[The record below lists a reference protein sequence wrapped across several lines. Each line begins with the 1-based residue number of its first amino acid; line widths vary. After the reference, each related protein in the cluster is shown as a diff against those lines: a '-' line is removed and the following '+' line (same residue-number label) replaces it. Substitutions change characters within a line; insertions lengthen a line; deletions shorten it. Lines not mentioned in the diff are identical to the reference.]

1 MALQTKTFSWG
12 SYTWQ
17 SESNA
22 YVLELTLTE
31 NSTDKE
37 NNTSNITYKL
47 VLKSGSNN
55 RFSGQ
60 IDSVIKLAGKQVA
73 SGSKQITAA
82 YNSSWTLLSGT
93 TDVSHNSDGSLNMP
107 IVVSIDT
114 FNSYAPP
121 DKTLN
126 WSWTLTDIPRA
137 SSITSAGNVLLGK
150 ACSVRWTP
158 KSASFTYKLKF
169 SLGTWSKTISDIAPK
184 KTSAYTYADYVIPL
198 SVANQIAGTTE
209 KMTVVLTTYSGST
222 AVGNDEETFTVTVP
236 ENSSTKPAVTMT
248 LAPVKDWNGLYL
260 QGRTKVQGTLNA
272 SGKCGASIESLTM
285 TVCGKTYESPF
296 LSKALTTSGKVAVV
310 ATAVDS
316 RGFTGTAELSV
327 DVAPYYKPIL
337 KTKAYR
343 CMADETPNDA
353 GEFLKIEASV
363 EYATV
368 NGKNS
373 CALYYCYK
381 AETASEYCDFI
392 LLKDGLSSG
401 DSVKSGAL
409 LDGKLLKENAY
420 SVQVVAVDTVGEKT
434 PSTIP
439 IACERIFRHKR
450 PGGRG
455 MGFGG
460 YCSEDDM
467 LDVHWNQRIRKDLT
481 VDGSINGICESE
493 EYPGC
498 YYRNVDGETDWLNPP
513 MEPGVEYRTTE
524 RQSGNPVYVQVFTV
538 DSLPNTGRHT
548 ITHDKGISDTEFV
561 RAEAVACRKGSDGV
575 SYSYY
580 NFPMISD
587 GGAVRAVIQYGA
599 NAVFITTFADVSAY
613 GARVT
618 IWYSKH

>member
-1 MALQTKTFSWG
+1 MALQTTTFSWG
-12 SYTWQ
+12 SFAYQ
-17 SESNA
+17 SESKS
-22 YVLELTLTE
+22 YILELQLTE
-31 NSTDKE
+31 NATDKE

-114 FNSYAPP
+114 YNSYAPP

-126 WSWTLTDIPRA
+126 WSWELTDIPRA
-137 SSITSAGNVLLGK
+137 SSITSAGNVTLGN

-158 KSASFTYKLKF
+158 KSASFKYSLKF
-169 SLGTWSKTISDIAPK
+169 SLGGWSKTISDIAPN
-184 KTSAYTYADYVIPL
+184 KTSAYTYTGYNIPL
-198 SVANQIAGTTE
+198 EVAQQITADKTG
-209 KMTVVLTTYSGST
+209 KMKVVLTTYSGST

-272 SGKCGASIESLTM
+272 SGKYGASIESLTM

-316 RGFTGTAELSV
+316 RGFIGTAELSV

-337 KTKAYR
+337 KAKAYR
-343 CMADETPNDA
+343 CMADETPNDG

-381 AETASEYCDFI
+381 AETASKYCDLI

-409 LDGKLLKENAY
+409 LDGMLLKENAY
-420 SVQVVAVDTVGEKT
+420 SMQIVAVDTVGEKT

-467 LDVHWNQRIRKDLT
+467 LDVHWNQRVRKNLT

-498 YYRNVDGETDWLNPP
+498 YYRNVDGETEWLNPP
-513 MEPGVEYRTTE
+513 MISGVEYRTTE
-524 RQSGNPVYVQVFTV
+524 RYLNQVVYTKLIDFGALTEGENKNVQHATSSDQKIIFLQGTLSNHTPFSTGYNWDRTSGNKFWVDATWWSIRILPEGDMSELTAEITV
-538 DSLPNTGRHT
+538 KYIRL
-548 ITHDKGISDTEFV
+548 
-561 RAEAVACRKGSDGV
+561 
-575 SYSYY
+575 
-580 NFPMISD
+580 
-587 GGAVRAVIQYGA
+587 
-599 NAVFITTFADVSAY
+599 
-613 GARVT
+613 
-618 IWYSKH
+618 